1 MKVSIDSILGSAR
14 RINSQRQLEEERFN
28 KQKKEV
34 KSDTLSLSSK
44 VNTRLDSIEREFRD
58 IQSSLTKNQ
67 IIRNGIEE
75 LNNDYRRGGENQQS
89 IMDAVTFEGN
99 KVLRSYVGETITQE
113 TLDTRGNAIYESI
126 NNDVNRL
133 KRLQVEL
140 DNIMASNLA
149 GNEKVENVMV
159 SVDRAFNEAGAAS
172 ADKISQVR
180 PDAVMRLIK

>member
-67 IIRNGIEE
+67 I
-75 LNNDYRRGGENQQS
+75 
-89 IMDAVTFEGN
+89 
-99 KVLRSYVGETITQE
+99 
-113 TLDTRGNAIYESI
+113 
-126 NNDVNRL
+126 
-133 KRLQVEL
+133 
-140 DNIMASNLA
+140 
-149 GNEKVENVMV
+149 
-159 SVDRAFNEAGAAS
+159 S
-172 ADKISQVR
+172 AT
-180 PDAVMRLIK
+180 A